1 MLVFL
6 DETGCDRKNSLRK
19 YGYSL
24 RGKPAVSK
32 KLLVRGERVSAV
44 AFMSVNGILDLK
56 VVSGNVNGDIYTDF
70 VEDVLLP
77 HLMPFDGRNPL
88 SVVILDNCSFHH
100 CEEAVKMIQ

>member
-6 DETGCDRKNSLRK
+6 DKTGCDRRNSLRK

-32 KLLVRGERVSAV
+32 KLLVHGERVFAV

-70 VEDVLLP
+70 VEEVLLP
-77 HLMPFDGRNPL
+77 HLMVGIHTVL
-88 SVVILDNCSFHH
+88 SFLITIYFTFFF
-100 CEEAVKMIQ
+100 